1 MQGTAAR
8 RPSIYGGFTAVAGA
22 GALILGLAIVDD
34 RVRTQLGRVVSGHAP
49 SSEIASIGAQIQD
62 LLRITWQ
69 AIQDQSV
76 ENAPL
81 VIFSIAALVLVVW
94 MTRT

>member
-1 MQGTAAR
+1 MHGATAR
-8 RPSIYGGFTAVAGA
+8 RPARLGGVGAIAGV
-22 GALILGLAIVDD
+22 GALIAGLAIVDE
-34 RVRTQLGRVVSGHAP
+34 RVRTELGRVLSGRAP
-49 SSEIASIGAQIQD
+49 TAEIRSLTGEIEN
-62 LLRITWQ
+62 LLRVTWQ
-69 AIQDQSV
+69 AVQDQSV

>member
-1 MQGTAAR
+1 MM
-8 RPSIYGGFTAVAGA
+8 GGVTAVAGA
-22 GALILGLAIVDD
+22 GALIAGLAIVDE
-34 RVRTQLGRVVSGHAP
+34 RVRMELGRVFSGRAP
-49 SSEIASIGAQIQD
+49 TAEIRSFTNQVED
-62 LLRITWQ
+62 LLRVTWQ
-69 AIQDQSV
+69 AVQDQSV